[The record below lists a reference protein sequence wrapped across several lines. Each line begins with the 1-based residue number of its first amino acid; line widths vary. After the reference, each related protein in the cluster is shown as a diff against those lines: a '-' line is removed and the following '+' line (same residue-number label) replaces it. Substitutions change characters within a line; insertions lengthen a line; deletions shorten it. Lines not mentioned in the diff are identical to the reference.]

1 VQRRRST
8 HLFGP
13 SPARGAILTGLV
25 LALAAVTIAPAGAV
39 SSPQRILAGPED
51 QLLVSVNDTYL
62 IWTEN
67 SVAFPNRYHAYGRV
81 RGTSDVFRLNPPG
94 TRGYAG
100 GIDPG
105 QDVAVYQQIEGQSS
119 DLYRIDLGTRERHRL
134 PAVIDSA
141 RWEWGPRVSNA
152 FYFFARD
159 ASAATTLFLYDRVSK
174 TMEKLVSLDLT
185 RFYVAP
191 GSVGERYAT
200 WTVCGPRHC
209 NAYIRDTDTDLT
221 RRIPAPDG
229 SSRYAPV
236 VHEAEGQV
244 YFVRSGPACGS
255 AVRIMRLAVAD
266 LGASP
271 VVLLTLPAG
280 IDVDLQMSLEQV
292 GARVHLW
299 FSRYRCAPQQGDI
312 YRLRDVGLA

>member
-1 VQRRRST
+1 M

-13 SPARGAILTGLV
+13 SPAGGAILTGLV
-25 LALAAVTIAPAGAV
+25 LALAAVTISPAGAV

-51 QLLVSVNDTYL
+51 QLLASVNDTYL
-62 IWTEN
+62 IWTQS

-105 QDVAVYQQIEGQSS
+105 RDVAVYQQIEGRSS

-159 ASAATTLFLYDRVSK
+159 ASGATQLFLYDRASK
-174 TMEKLVSLDLT
+174 TMETLVSLDLT

-209 NAYIRDTDTDLT
+209 NAFIRDTDTDLT
-221 RRIPAPDG
+221 RKIPAPDG

-244 YFVRSGPACGS
+244 YFVRSGPTCGS

-292 GARVHLW
+292 GAQVHLW

>member
-1 VQRRRST
+1 M

-13 SPARGAILTGLV
+13 SPARGAIFTGLALV
-25 LALAAVTIAPAGAV
+25 LAAVTISPADAV
-39 SSPQRILAGPED
+39 VGPQRILAGPED
-51 QLLVSVNDTYL
+51 QLLASVNDTYL
-62 IWTEN
+62 IWTES
-67 SVAFPNRYHAYGRV
+67 SVAFPNRYHAYGKV
-81 RGTSDVFRLNPPG
+81 RGTSDRFRLNPAG

-134 PAVIDSA
+134 PALINSV

-159 ASAATTLFLYDRVSK
+159 ASRATTLFLYDRAAK

-209 NAYIRDTDTDLT
+209 NAFIRDTDTDLT

-229 SSRYAPV
+229 KSRYAPV

-244 YFVRSGPACGS
+244 YFVRSGPSCGS
-255 AVRIMRLAVAD
+255 TVRIMRLPVAD
-266 LGASP
+266 LGGPP
-271 VVLLTLPAG
+271 VGLLTLPAG
-280 IDVDLQMSLEQV
+280 IDVDIQMSLEQV
-292 GARVHLW
+292 GAQVHLW

>member
-1 VQRRRST
+1 M

-13 SPARGAILTGLV
+13 SPARGAIFTGFALV
-25 LALAAVTIAPAGAV
+25 LAAVTISPADAV
-39 SSPQRILAGPED
+39 VGPQRILAGPED
-51 QLLVSVNDTYL
+51 QLLASVNDTYL
-62 IWTEN
+62 IWTES
-67 SVAFPNRYHAYGRV
+67 SVAFPNRYHAYGKV
-81 RGTSDVFRLNPPG
+81 RGTSDRFRLNPGG

-134 PAVIDSA
+134 PALINSV

-159 ASAATTLFLYDRVSK
+159 ASRATTLFLYDRAAK

-209 NAYIRDTDTDLT
+209 NAFIRDTDTDLT

-229 SSRYAPV
+229 KSRYAPV
-236 VHEAEGQV
+236 VHEAEDQV
-244 YFVRSGPACGS
+244 YFVRSGPSCGS
-255 AVRIMRLAVAD
+255 SVRIMRLPVAD
-266 LGASP
+266 LGGPP
-271 VVLLTLPAG
+271 VGLITLPAG
-280 IDVDLQMSLEQV
+280 IDVDIQMSLEQV
-292 GARVHLW
+292 GAQVHLW